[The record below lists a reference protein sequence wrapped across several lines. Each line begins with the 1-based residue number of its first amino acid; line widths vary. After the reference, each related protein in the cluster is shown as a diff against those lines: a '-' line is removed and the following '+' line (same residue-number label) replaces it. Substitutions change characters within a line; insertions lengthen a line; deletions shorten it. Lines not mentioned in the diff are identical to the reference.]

1 MYTGYDYEEYCCRY
15 LKSKGYKHIKQT
27 PRAKDH
33 GIDIIA
39 QKHRKKYAFQ
49 CKYYGKKVGNRAV
62 QEAYTGCSYYDCDI
76 PVVITNSS
84 FTKNAIEEAQTLG
97 VKLIDSVDI
106 RRKHNIFLLIVVAVV
121 LIGLLYAVMPDSKII
136 DNLIGNIFDDYR
148 SALIVLAV
156 FLMLAA
162 LGIRKAFKSISYSR
176 TEDDGLQEDGSTKE
190 DNCEEEYDST
200 DEDNSEEEYDS
211 TDEDDSAEDE
221 IIK

>member
-148 SALIVLAV
+148 SALTVLAV

-200 DEDNSEEEYDS
+200 DEA
-211 TDEDDSAEDE
+211 DSAEDE
-221 IIK
+221 DGKVEDEIIK

>member
-76 PVVITNSS
+76 PVVITNST

-148 SALIVLAV
+148 SALTVLAV

-200 DEDNSEEEYDS
+200 DEA
-211 TDEDDSAEDE
+211 DSAEDE
-221 IIK
+221 DGKVEDEIIK

>member
-121 LIGLLYAVMPDSKII
+121 LIGLLYAVMPDSITKII

-162 LGIRKAFKSISYSR
+162 LGIRKAFKSLNCSR
-176 TEDDGLQEDGSTKE
+176 TEDDGSEEDGSTK
-190 DNCEEEYDST
+190 
-200 DEDNSEEEYDS
+200 EDNSEEEYDS
-211 TDEDDSAEDE
+211 TDEADSTEDEDGEVEDE

>member
-148 SALIVLAV
+148 SALIVWAV

-176 TEDDGLQEDGSTKE
+176 TEDD
-190 DNCEEEYDST
+190 
-200 DEDNSEEEYDS
+200 SEEEYDS
-211 TDEDDSAEDE
+211 TDEADSAEDE
-221 IIK
+221 DGKVEDEIIK

>member
-200 DEDNSEEEYDS
+200 DEA
-211 TDEDDSAEDE
+211 DSAEDE
-221 IIK
+221 DGKVEDEIIK

>member
-76 PVVITNSS
+76 PVVITNST

-156 FLMLAA
+156 FLMLAV

-190 DNCEEEYDST
+190 DN
-200 DEDNSEEEYDS
+200 SEEEYDS
-211 TDEDDSAEDE
+211 TDEADSAEDE
-221 IIK
+221 DGKVEDEIIK

>member
-39 QKHRKKYAFQ
+39 QKRRKKYAFQ

-76 PVVITNSS
+76 PVVITNST

-148 SALIVLAV
+148 SALTVLAV

-162 LGIRKAFKSISYSR
+162 LGIRKAFKSLSYSR

-200 DEDNSEEEYDS
+200 DEA
-211 TDEDDSAEDE
+211 DSAEDE
-221 IIK
+221 DGKVEDEIIK

>member
-106 RRKHNIFLLIVVAVV
+106 RRKHNIFPLIVVAVV

-148 SALIVLAV
+148 SALIVWAV

-176 TEDDGLQEDGSTKE
+176 TEDD
-190 DNCEEEYDST
+190 
-200 DEDNSEEEYDS
+200 SEEEYDS
-211 TDEDDSAEDE
+211 TDEADSAEDE
-221 IIK
+221 DGKVEDEIIK

>member
-39 QKHRKKYAFQ
+39 QKRRKKYAFQ

-76 PVVITNSS
+76 PVVITNST

-148 SALIVLAV
+148 SALTVLAV
-156 FLMLAA
+156 FLILAA
-162 LGIRKAFKSISYSR
+162 LGIRKAFKSLSYSR
-176 TEDDGLQEDGSTKE
+176 TEDDGSEEDGSTK
-190 DNCEEEYDST
+190 
-200 DEDNSEEEYDS
+200 EDNSEEEYDS
-211 TDEDDSAEDE
+211 TEDEDGEVEDE

>member
-148 SALIVLAV
+148 SALTVLAV

-176 TEDDGLQEDGSTKE
+176 TEDDSLQEDGSTKE

-200 DEDNSEEEYDS
+200 DEA
-211 TDEDDSAEDE
+211 DSAEDE
-221 IIK
+221 DGKVEDEIIK

>member
-76 PVVITNSS
+76 PVVITNST

-200 DEDNSEEEYDS
+200 DEA
-211 TDEDDSAEDE
+211 DSAEDE
-221 IIK
+221 DGKVEDEIIK

>member
-39 QKHRKKYAFQ
+39 QKRRKKYAFQ
-49 CKYYGKKVGNRAV
+49 CKYYGTKVGNRAV

-76 PVVITNSS
+76 PVVITNST
-84 FTKNAIEEAQTLG
+84 FTKYAIEEAQTLG

-176 TEDDGLQEDGSTKE
+176 TEDDS
-190 DNCEEEYDST
+190 EEEHDST
-200 DEDNSEEEYDS
+200 DEA
-211 TDEDDSAEDE
+211 DSAEDE
-221 IIK
+221 DGKVEDEIIK

>member
-76 PVVITNSS
+76 PVVITNST

-148 SALIVLAV
+148 SALTVLAV

-190 DNCEEEYDST
+190 DD
-200 DEDNSEEEYDS
+200 SEEEYDS
-211 TDEDDSAEDE
+211 TDEADSAEDE
-221 IIK
+221 DGKVEDEIIK

>member
-97 VKLIDSVDI
+97 VKLIGSVDI

-176 TEDDGLQEDGSTKE
+176 TEDD
-190 DNCEEEYDST
+190 
-200 DEDNSEEEYDS
+200 SEEEYDS
-211 TDEDDSAEDE
+211 TDEADSAEDE
-221 IIK
+221 DGKVEDEIIK

>member
-76 PVVITNSS
+76 PVVITNST

-200 DEDNSEEEYDS
+200 DEA
-211 TDEDDSAEDE
+211 DSAEGEDGKVEDE

>member
-148 SALIVLAV
+148 SALTVLAV

-176 TEDDGLQEDGSTKE
+176 TEDDG
-190 DNCEEEYDST
+190 T
-200 DEDNSEEEYDS
+200 DEA
-211 TDEDDSAEDE
+211 DSAEDE
-221 IIK
+221 DGKVEDEIIK

>member
-1 MYTGYDYEEYCCRY
+1 M
-15 LKSKGYKHIKQT
+15 
-27 PRAKDH
+27 
-33 GIDIIA
+33 
-39 QKHRKKYAFQ
+39 
-49 CKYYGKKVGNRAV
+49 

-121 LIGLLYAVMPDSKII
+121 LIGLLYAVMPDSITKII
-136 DNLIGNIFDDYR
+136 DNLIGNSVDDYR

-176 TEDDGLQEDGSTKE
+176 TEDD
-190 DNCEEEYDST
+190 
-200 DEDNSEEEYDS
+200 SEEEYDS
-211 TDEDDSAEDE
+211 TDEADSAEDE
-221 IIK
+221 DGKVEDEIIK

>member
-1 MYTGYDYEEYCCRY
+1 MYTGYDCEEYCCRY

-76 PVVITNSS
+76 PVVITNST

-106 RRKHNIFLLIVVAVV
+106 RRKQNIFLLVVVAVV
-121 LIGLLYAVMPDSKII
+121 LIGLLYAVMPDSITKII

-148 SALIVLAV
+148 SALTVLAV

-176 TEDDGLQEDGSTKE
+176 TEDDSLQEDGRTKE
-190 DNCEEEYDST
+190 N
-200 DEDNSEEEYDS
+200 NSEEEYDS
-211 TDEDDSAEDE
+211 TEDEDGKVEDE

>member
-49 CKYYGKKVGNRAV
+49 CKHYGKKVGNRAV

-84 FTKNAIEEAQTLG
+84 FTKNAVEEAQTLG

-176 TEDDGLQEDGSTKE
+176 TEDD
-190 DNCEEEYDST
+190 
-200 DEDNSEEEYDS
+200 SEEEYDS
-211 TDEDDSAEDE
+211 TDEADSAEDE
-221 IIK
+221 DGKVEDEIIK

>member
-15 LKSKGYKHIKQT
+15 LKRKGYKHIKQT

-148 SALIVLAV
+148 SALIVWAV

-176 TEDDGLQEDGSTKE
+176 TEDD
-190 DNCEEEYDST
+190 
-200 DEDNSEEEYDS
+200 SEEEYDS
-211 TDEDDSAEDE
+211 TDEADSAEDE
-221 IIK
+221 DGKVEDEIIK

>member
-1 MYTGYDYEEYCCRY
+1 M
-15 LKSKGYKHIKQT
+15 
-27 PRAKDH
+27 
-33 GIDIIA
+33 
-39 QKHRKKYAFQ
+39 
-49 CKYYGKKVGNRAV
+49 

-76 PVVITNSS
+76 PVVITNST

-121 LIGLLYAVMPDSKII
+121 LIGLLYAVMPDSITRII

-148 SALIVLAV
+148 SALTVLAV

-176 TEDDGLQEDGSTKE
+176 TEDDG
-190 DNCEEEYDST
+190 T
-200 DEDNSEEEYDS
+200 DEA
-211 TDEDDSAEDE
+211 DSAEDE
-221 IIK
+221 DGKVEDEIIK

>member
-148 SALIVLAV
+148 SALIVWAV

-200 DEDNSEEEYDS
+200 DEA
-211 TDEDDSAEDE
+211 DSAEDE
-221 IIK
+221 DGEVEDEIIK

>member
-49 CKYYGKKVGNRAV
+49 CKYYGKKVGNWAV

-148 SALIVLAV
+148 SALIVWAV

-176 TEDDGLQEDGSTKE
+176 TEDD
-190 DNCEEEYDST
+190 
-200 DEDNSEEEYDS
+200 SEEEYDS
-211 TDEDDSAEDE
+211 TDEADSAEDE
-221 IIK
+221 DGKVEDEIIK

>member
-136 DNLIGNIFDDYR
+136 DNLIGNIIDDYR

-176 TEDDGLQEDGSTKE
+176 TEDD
-190 DNCEEEYDST
+190 
-200 DEDNSEEEYDS
+200 SEEEYDS
-211 TDEDDSAEDE
+211 TDEADSAEDE
-221 IIK
+221 DGKVEDEIIK

>member
-76 PVVITNSS
+76 PVVITNST

-148 SALIVLAV
+148 SALTVLAV

-176 TEDDGLQEDGSTKE
+176 TEDD
-190 DNCEEEYDST
+190 
-200 DEDNSEEEYDS
+200 SEEEYDS
-211 TDEDDSAEDE
+211 TDEADSAEDE
-221 IIK
+221 DGKVEDEIIK

>member
-148 SALIVLAV
+148 SALTVLAV

-176 TEDDGLQEDGSTKE
+176 TEDD
-190 DNCEEEYDST
+190 
-200 DEDNSEEEYDS
+200 SEEEYDS
-211 TDEDDSAEDE
+211 TDEADSAEDE
-221 IIK
+221 DGKVEDEIIK

>member
-106 RRKHNIFLLIVVAVV
+106 RRKYNIFLLIVVAVV

-148 SALIVLAV
+148 SALTVLAV

-176 TEDDGLQEDGSTKE
+176 TEDD
-190 DNCEEEYDST
+190 
-200 DEDNSEEEYDS
+200 SEEEYDS
-211 TDEDDSAEDE
+211 TDEADSAEDE
-221 IIK
+221 DGKVEDEIIK

>member
-76 PVVITNSS
+76 PVVITNST

-106 RRKHNIFLLIVVAVV
+106 RRKQNIVSAIYYSNSS
-121 LIGLLYAVMPDSKII
+121 IKIK
-136 DNLIGNIFDDYR
+136 NQ
-148 SALIVLAV
+148 S
-156 FLMLAA
+156 
-162 LGIRKAFKSISYSR
+162 
-176 TEDDGLQEDGSTKE
+176 
-190 DNCEEEYDST
+190 
-200 DEDNSEEEYDS
+200 
-211 TDEDDSAEDE
+211 
-221 IIK
+221 

>member
-200 DEDNSEEEYDS
+200 DEA
-211 TDEDDSAEDE
+211 DSAEGEDGKVEDE

>member
-76 PVVITNSS
+76 PVVITNST

-176 TEDDGLQEDGSTKE
+176 TEDD
-190 DNCEEEYDST
+190 
-200 DEDNSEEEYDS
+200 SEEEYDS
-211 TDEDDSAEDE
+211 TDEADSAEDE
-221 IIK
+221 DGKVEDEIIK

>member
-39 QKHRKKYAFQ
+39 QKRRKKYAFQ

-76 PVVITNSS
+76 PVVITNST

-148 SALIVLAV
+148 SALTVLAV

-200 DEDNSEEEYDS
+200 DEA
-211 TDEDDSAEDE
+211 DSAEDE
-221 IIK
+221 DGKVEDEIIK

>member
-162 LGIRKAFKSISYSR
+162 LGIRKAFKSISYIR
-176 TEDDGLQEDGSTKE
+176 TEDD
-190 DNCEEEYDST
+190 
-200 DEDNSEEEYDS
+200 SEEEYDS
-211 TDEDDSAEDE
+211 TDEADSAEDE
-221 IIK
+221 DGKVEDEIIK

>member
-121 LIGLLYAVMPDSKII
+121 LIGLLYAVMADSKII

-162 LGIRKAFKSISYSR
+162 LGIRKAFKSISHSR
-176 TEDDGLQEDGSTKE
+176 TEDD
-190 DNCEEEYDST
+190 
-200 DEDNSEEEYDS
+200 SEEEYDS
-211 TDEDDSAEDE
+211 TDEADSAEDE
-221 IIK
+221 DGKVEDEIIK

>member
-176 TEDDGLQEDGSTKE
+176 TED
-190 DNCEEEYDST
+190 
-200 DEDNSEEEYDS
+200 NSEEEYDS
-211 TDEDDSAEDE
+211 TDEADSAEDE
-221 IIK
+221 DGKVEDEIIK

>member
-1 MYTGYDYEEYCCRY
+1 M
-15 LKSKGYKHIKQT
+15 
-27 PRAKDH
+27 
-33 GIDIIA
+33 
-39 QKHRKKYAFQ
+39 
-49 CKYYGKKVGNRAV
+49 

-121 LIGLLYAVMPDSKII
+121 FIGLLYAVMPDSITKII

-176 TEDDGLQEDGSTKE
+176 TEDD
-190 DNCEEEYDST
+190 
-200 DEDNSEEEYDS
+200 SEEEYDS
-211 TDEDDSAEDE
+211 TDEADSAEDE
-221 IIK
+221 DGKVKDEIIK

>member
-176 TEDDGLQEDGSTKE
+176 TEDDSLQEDGSTKE

-200 DEDNSEEEYDS
+200 DEA
-211 TDEDDSAEDE
+211 DSAEDE
-221 IIK
+221 DGKVEDEIIK